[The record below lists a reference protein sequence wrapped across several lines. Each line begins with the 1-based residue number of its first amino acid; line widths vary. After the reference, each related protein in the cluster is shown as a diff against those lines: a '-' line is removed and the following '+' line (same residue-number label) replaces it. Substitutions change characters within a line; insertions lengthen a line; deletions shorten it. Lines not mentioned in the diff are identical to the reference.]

1 MTYTTDIQQAGNLYA
16 VTLIGSDGLTV
27 EVGAAPSIA
36 AARRMARM
44 AIAAGLTV
52 GKFIGKFAVAIV
64 SGFEFRVLKRICPE
78 DVWEAIVKKTEGI

>member
-1 MTYTTDIQQAGNLYA
+1 MTYSTDIQQAGNLYT

-44 AIAAGLTV
+44 AIAATSQGLTV
-52 GKFIGKFAVAIV
+52 TI
-64 SGFEFRVLKRICPE
+64 
-78 DVWEAIVKKTEGI
+78 

>member
-1 MTYTTDIQQAGNLYA
+1 MTYSTDIQRAGNLFA

-44 AIAAGLTV
+44 AIAATSERVTV
-52 GKFIGKFAVAIV
+52 QPIKF
-64 SGFEFRVLKRICPE
+64 
-78 DVWEAIVKKTEGI
+78 